1 MQIVLQHI
9 KPTYMMDAEINAS
22 DIYLQKNIV
31 FNSGE
36 FYLIKANSGNG
47 KSSLL
52 NFIYGVNS
60 NYSGKITFS
69 TNDQSS
75 FKIDKLS
82 YVFQDFKLFEA
93 LSVIENIQIKNKLTN
108 FKTDLQIETLLQK
121 VGLLHKKNALVKTLS
136 LGQRQRVSI
145 IRALCMPFEFL
156 LLDEPFSHL
165 DNDNIKILTTII
177 EKQCKAQNAGIIL
190 TTLNNDYLFNYD
202 SILNL

>member
-1 MQIVLQHI
+1 
-9 KPTYMMDAEINAS
+9 MDAEINAS

>member
-1 MQIVLQHI
+1 
-9 KPTYMMDAEINAS
+9 MMDAEINAS